1 MQEEQEEQHE
11 DGCCCCC
18 CCSLAAPPPLF
29 FLRPPT
35 STPVHTTYL
44 LATPH
49 DCVLSSSY
57 SKVGLLLACA
67 RRGGFGGWMMMVG
80 RLPSQPLVASCVGRV
95 NAMHREKKDRLDAG
109 TNKHSLRKRT
119 AHPHAYTIGS
129 LHTYRGHELREHFTI
144 HHPRS
149 TPFGEAA
156 RQQPAAGHLS

>member
-1 MQEEQEEQHE
+1 
-11 DGCCCCC
+11 
-18 CCSLAAPPPLF
+18 
-29 FLRPPT
+29 
-35 STPVHTTYL
+35 
-44 LATPH
+44 
-49 DCVLSSSY
+49 
-57 SKVGLLLACA
+57 
-67 RRGGFGGWMMMVG
+67 MMMVG